1 MLRVSSFVQLSR
13 RCFEAFERTIRNVT
27 ITVSMIPFVVWDLD
41 GGQDESS
48 RRIVSALIWPSLDY
62 TSYKRVQF
70 SRSDTNVFFVLR
82 KNRVRVW
89 KILGNRNCRNNKR
102 RILEFSEQV
111 TRLGRVEEDGSLP
124 VYKVTRS

>member
-1 MLRVSSFVQLSR
+1 
-13 RCFEAFERTIRNVT
+13 
-27 ITVSMIPFVVWDLD
+27 MIPFVVWDLD